1 MPLDIGLIGATG
13 IAEKAVLR
21 PGAAFDD
28 VTVRAVAA
36 SDPVRAKE
44 FALRNGIDRVHGS
57 YAELVADP
65 GINTVYVSL
74 HNSAHR
80 EWVVAA
86 AAAGKHVIVEKPLC
100 LSAAECAE
108 IARAAVGVQVIEA
121 VPTIGHPW
129 AAAGREMITD
139 GRYGPLT
146 GIHTEIRFGVP
157 TAGSYRERPELGG
170 GIFLDSASYW
180 LQAVQAT
187 VGFDGAVGSGR
198 SAFDGPNGVDQSFD
212 ATLAWPGQNAEP
224 HRTAELH
231 CEVGDK
237 HMANHEFTFA
247 EATVRIRNFLLPAAG
262 TLPLNLVIR
271 RANGTKTVEA
281 FPPVGYYDLQLAR
294 ARAIVA
300 GGGGELAD
308 AIDRITL
315 MAAIHQQAR
324 EAV

>member
-187 VGFDGAVGSGR
+187 VGFDG
-198 SAFDGPNGVDQSFD
+198 
-212 ATLAWPGQNAEP
+212 TLSWPS
-224 HRTAELH
+224 RTAELH
-231 CEVGDK
+231 CEVGEK

>member
-21 PGAAFDD
+21 PSAAFDD

-65 GINTVYVSL
+65 DINTVYVSL

-86 AAAGKHVIVEKPLC
+86 AEAGKHVIVEKPLC
-100 LSAAECAE
+100 LSAPECAE
-108 IARAAVGVQVIEA
+108 IAAAAVGVQVIEA

-129 AAAGREMITD
+129 QAAVREMITD

-146 GIHTEIRFGVP
+146 AIHTEIRFGIPV
-157 TAGSYRERPELGG
+157 AGSYRDRPALGG

-187 VGFDGAVGSGR
+187 VGLDGTVGSGR
-198 SAFDGPNGVDQSFD
+198 SAFDGPNGVDRSFD
-212 ATLAWPGQNAEP
+212 AMLTWPS
-224 HRTAELH
+224 HTAELH
-231 CEVGDK
+231 CEVGEK
-237 HMANHEFTFA
+237 HLANHEFVFA
-247 EATVRIRNFLLPAAG
+247 EASVRIRNFLLPAAG

-294 ARAIVA
+294 ARGIVA
-300 GGGGELAD
+300 GGAGELGA
-308 AIDRITL
+308 AIDRVTL
-315 MAAIHQQAR
+315 MADIHRQAR
-324 EAV
+324 ENS

>member
-21 PGAAFDD
+21 PSAAFDD

-44 FALRNGIDRVHGS
+44 FARRNGIDRVHGS

-65 GINTVYVSL
+65 GVNTVYVSL

-86 AAAGKHVIVEKPLC
+86 AEAGKHVIVEKPLC

-108 IARAAVGVQVIEA
+108 IAAAAAGVQVIEA

-129 AAAGREMITD
+129 AAAVREMITD

-146 GIHTEIRFGVP
+146 GIRTEIRFGVP
-157 TAGSYRERPELGG
+157 VAGSYRERPELGG

-187 VGFDGAVGSGR
+187 VGLDGAVGSGR
-198 SAFDGPNGVDQSFD
+198 SAFDGAGGVDRSFD
-212 ATLAWPGQNAEP
+212 ATLTWPDC
-224 HRTAELH
+224 TAELH

-237 HMANHEFTFA
+237 HLANHEFIFA
-247 EATVRIRNFLLPAAG
+247 EASVRIRNFLLPAAG

-294 ARAIVA
+294 ARDIVA
-300 GGGGELAD
+300 GGSGELAA

-315 MAAIHQQAR
+315 MAAIHRQAR
-324 EAV
+324 EAS

>member
-1 MPLDIGLIGATG
+1 MPLDIGLVGATG

-21 PGAAFDD
+21 PSAAFDD

-86 AAAGKHVIVEKPLC
+86 AEAGKHVIVEKPLC

-108 IARAAVGVQVIEA
+108 ISAAAVGVRVIEA

-129 AAAGREMITD
+129 AAAVREMIVD

-146 GIHTEIRFGVP
+146 AMHTEIRFGVP
-157 TAGSYRERPELGG
+157 AAGSYRERPELGG

-187 VGFDGAVGSGR
+187 VGLDGAVGSGR
-198 SAFDGPNGVDQSFD
+198 SAFDGPNGVDRSFD
-212 ATLAWPGQNAEP
+212 ATLTWPNMI
-224 HRTAELH
+224 AELH

-237 HMANHEFTFA
+237 HMANHEFVFA
-247 EATVRIRNFLLPAAG
+247 EASVRIRNFLLPAAG

-281 FPPVGYYDLQLAR
+281 FPAVGYYDLQLAR
-294 ARAIVA
+294 ARAIVT

-308 AIDRITL
+308 AVDRITL
-315 MAAIHQQAR
+315 MAAIHRQAR
-324 EAV
+324 ESS

>member
-13 IAEKAVLR
+13 IAEKAILR
-21 PGAAFDD
+21 PSAAFDD

-44 FALRNGIDRVHGS
+44 FADRHGIGQVHDT

-65 GINTVYVSL
+65 AINTVYVSL

-86 AAAGKHVIVEKPLC
+86 AEAGKHVIVEKPLC
-100 LSAAECAE
+100 LTAAEAAE
-108 IARAAVGVQVIEA
+108 IAAAAIGVQVIEA

-129 AAAGREMITD
+129 QAAVRELVLSQ
-139 GRYGPLT
+139 RFGPLT
-146 GIHTEIRFGVP
+146 RIRTEIRWGVP
-157 TAGSYRERPELGG
+157 APGSYRERPELGG

-187 VGFDGAVGSGR
+187 VGLAGAVGSGR
-198 SAFDGPNGVDQSFD
+198 SAFDGPNGVDRSFD
-212 ATLAWPGQNAEP
+212 ATLTWPGL
-224 HRTAELH
+224 TAELH

-237 HMANHEFTFA
+237 HVATHEFTFA
-247 EATVRIRNFLLPAAG
+247 EAAVKIRNFLLPAAG
-262 TLPLNLVIR
+262 VLPLNLAIR
-271 RANGTKTVEA
+271 RAGGGTSVEA
-281 FPPVGYYDLQLAR
+281 FPPIGYYDRQLAR
-294 ARAIVA
+294 ARDIVA
-300 GGGGELAD
+300 SGDGELAA

-315 MAAIHQQAR
+315 MAALHRQAR
-324 EAV
+324 EAS